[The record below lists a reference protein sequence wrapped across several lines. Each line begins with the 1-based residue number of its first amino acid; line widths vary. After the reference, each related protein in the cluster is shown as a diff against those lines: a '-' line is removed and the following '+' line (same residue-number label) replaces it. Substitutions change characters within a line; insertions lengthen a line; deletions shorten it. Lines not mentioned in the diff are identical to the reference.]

1 VTIKVFEDKVS
12 LSRAAAE
19 EAATALRRAITDRG
33 RARIIAATGMA
44 QVDFLQN
51 LTSADGIDWRQ
62 VEMFHLDE
70 YVGLPSSHPASFR
83 KFLREHLIDKTGM
96 TRLHFLDGDA
106 DLDKVL
112 ADTAAALR
120 AAPVDVAFVGIGEN
134 GHQASVTHESDYF
147 YGLLIPP

>member
-1 VTIKVFEDKVS
+1 
-12 LSRAAAE
+12 
-19 EAATALRRAITDRG
+19 
-33 RARIIAATGMA
+33 
-44 QVDFLQN
+44 
-51 LTSADGIDWRQ
+51 
-62 VEMFHLDE
+62 
-70 YVGLPSSHPASFR
+70 
-83 KFLREHLIDKTGM
+83 M

-134 GHQASVTHESDYF
+134 GHLASVTHESDYF